1 MARTILIDGGI
12 GNRGMALLL
21 VVSMIALL
29 SVVIISF
36 SRSMQLAVAE
46 TSHFQQSVLMESMAQ
61 SGLDIGLAVLQ
72 QDASLSDYDSFAENW
87 ARLGEA
93 PLDLG
98 IGQGAVSV
106 LIIDLDGRFPVNSL
120 VEMVAE
126 GDNPPTGD
134 SGMTP
139 QQARN
144 ILLRLLQSGL
154 FEVEDET
161 EARGIVE
168 SLTDWIDANDDELD
182 YGAEASYYNSLE
194 IPVVPRNG
202 PVDFLNELLQVK
214 GVSRDLLYGNSEKE
228 PLIEY
233 ISVENK
239 SGKININTAPLALI
253 QALDERISADEI
265 EGLDEFRRA
274 EDNLEALSDSSWFT
288 DFLPGDIDGLDLQG
302 ILSTQSNHFIIDSE
316 ARYQERFM
324 ALQATVERSSKNEM
338 RLVFLEVE

>member
-1 MARTILIDGGI
+1 MCIRD
-12 GNRGMALLL
+12 R
-21 VVSMIALL
+21 
-29 SVVIISF
+29 
-36 SRSMQLAVAE
+36 
-46 TSHFQQSVLMESMAQ
+46 
-61 SGLDIGLAVLQ
+61 
-72 QDASLSDYDSFAENW
+72 QDASRSDYDSFPENW

-139 QQARN
+139 QQARD

-154 FEVEDET
+154 FEVEDEV

-194 IPVVPRNG
+194 KPVVPRNG

-214 GVSRDLLYGNSEKE
+214 GISRDLLYGNSEKE

-324 ALQATVERSSKNEM
+324 VLQATVERSSENEM